1 MPRKATRLT
10 RRIFVKQRVGG
21 IAAYAAYS
29 LLPANRA
36 LGANDRV
43 RFGLIGAG
51 GRGQEIFKAARGCA
65 QIANSAPAPR

>member
-10 RRIFVKQRVGG
+10 RRIFVQQIVGET
-21 IAAYAAYS
+21 AAYAAYS

-43 RFGLIGAG
+43 CFGLIGAG
-51 GRGQEIFKAARGCA
+51 RRGQEISKAAQGCT
-65 QIANSAPAPR
+65 QVANSAPAPR